1 MSRQAGARSHRRR
14 AGAGSR
20 FRRFVRLAAGA
31 ALQVTAV
38 PWAPHF
44 QRAGVL
50 LDRAGEILLSSIAA
64 IVLTSG
70 FTRLVLDAR
79 HHEKIF

>member
-1 MSRQAGARSHRRR
+1 M
-14 AGAGSR
+14 
-20 FRRFVRLAAGA
+20 
-31 ALQVTAV
+31 TAV

-50 LDRAGEILLSSIAA
+50 LDRAGEILLSSIDA